1 MAKVE
6 IYTKSYCP
14 FCHRAVALLKELGV
28 KFTEYD
34 VENDDDKFIEMVE
47 RANGGRTVPQVF
59 IDDEHIGGCDDTFAL
74 HQSGKLKEKLGL

>member
-14 FCHRAVALLKELGV
+14 FCHRAVALLKEVGTE
-28 KFTEYD
+28 FTQID

-59 IDDEHIGGCDDTFAL
+59 INDEHIGGCDDLFAL
-74 HQSGKLKEKLGL
+74 HSKGKLKEKLA